1 MMLYE
6 QVQSVYMLINV
17 GIDVGKES
25 LDLCILLDKATGK
38 VKSREL
44 KNKKEGFESAFEWII
59 KTTSKSPEEMLI
71 TMEATS
77 VYHEEAAYFLYAKS
91 FQVFF

>member
-6 QVQSVYMLINV
+6 QVESVDMLINV

-38 VKSREL
+38 VKSRKF
-44 KNKKEGFESAFEWII
+44 KNKKEGFDSAFEWII
-59 KTTSKSPEEMLI
+59 KNNK
-71 TMEATS
+71 
-77 VYHEEAAYFLYAKS
+77 
-91 FQVFF
+91 